1 MKRFFFVLVVGGIG
15 GVLLNNLLLPALAKV
30 DFLNAGNIF
39 GALYRPAI
47 QTLIRTEE
55 KIITIEPDFWRSVVS
70 KGQGSVGFVQSFKDK
85 AVLAQGAAIA
95 LTSDGL
101 LATAPQFVPEGA
113 TSYQVFISNKI
124 SQGQVVLRDENN
136 SVAFIKIEESG
147 LPVFNFASDVQ
158 LGQSVIILGKALR
171 VNEINNFVQLGL
183 VGEID
188 KKVLLLNTQ
197 FSKEL
202 NGAGVFTSKGELIGI
217 ARSNVRN
224 QIFILHPNAF
234 TKILNDYLNVSKAKI

>member
-1 MKRFFFVLVVGGIG
+1 MLF
-15 GVLLNNLLLPALAKV
+15 NNLLLPTLAKV
-30 DFLNAGNIF
+30 DFLNAGNILS
-39 GALYRPAI
+39 ALYRPAI
-47 QTLIRTEE
+47 QTLIKTEE
-55 KIITIEPDFWRSVVS
+55 KIITIEPDFWKSVVS
-70 KGQGSVGFVQSFKDK
+70 KSQGSVGFVQSFKNK
-85 AVLAQGAAIA
+85 TVLAQGAVVA

-113 TSYQVFISNKI
+113 KNYQVFINNKI

-136 SVAFIKIEESG
+136 SIAFIKIKENG
-147 LPVFNFASDVQ
+147 LPVFNFASDIQ

-188 KKVLLLNTQ
+188 KKILFLNTQ

-202 NGAGVFTSKGELIGI
+202 NGAGVFTSRGELIGV

-224 QIFILHPNAF
+224 QIFILHPDVFA
-234 TKILNDYLNVSKAKI
+234 KILNDYLMR